1 MNRILIPE
9 RKAYVQFCAPIFD
22 SSIRTLLQTIN
33 SELSRG
39 TTHFTILISS
49 SGGNVHWGLTAYNF
63 LKGVPAPV
71 QIDTHNMGSIDSI
84 ALVIYCAGKRR
95 YSVPHA
101 RFLMRG
107 VGHDLLQGTHL
118 EEKALD
124 ELLKSLKMD
133 TQNIAC
139 VISENTGKTE
149 KEIMKAMYQGT
160 VLNPEQA
167 VTFGLVHEIKAELFP
182 INTRVIAIS

>member
-1 MNRILIPE
+1 
-9 RKAYVQFCAPIFD
+9 
-22 SSIRTLLQTIN
+22 
-33 SELSRG
+33 
-39 TTHFTILISS
+39 
-49 SGGNVHWGLTAYNF
+49 
-63 LKGVPAPV
+63 
-71 QIDTHNMGSIDSI
+71 
-84 ALVIYCAGKRR
+84 
-95 YSVPHA
+95 
-101 RFLMRG
+101 MRG